1 MLDHAF
7 LIFFDFLYII
17 VGLLGEFI
25 YIGLIS
31 LDAAGYPGLQI
42 QHLQFERLLKL
53 LGLCFLECLYG
64 RFGLGRGQIA
74 SAYFTYE
81 TDDDLTPWVGVA

>member
-17 VGLLGEFI
+17 VGLLREFI

-31 LDAAGYPGLQI
+31 LDAAGYPGVQI
-42 QHLQFERLLKL
+42 QHLQFERLLTL

-64 RFGLGRGQIA
+64 RFGLEGDKVPPHTLLTR
-74 SAYFTYE
+74 